1 MVPRT
6 IHIVVGVREEVAAG
20 GVGQPFVDTCRTA
33 ARVVTRSR
41 RSPTGAESWLDEDI
55 DDLINETID
64 RVTTAKVVLAANGA
78 HNDAEFFGWLKR
90 VLRTSLDDRARHTPL
105 GRVIR
110 AMDDA
115 LREDSDQF
123 CTENGFWR
131 LRSDNRQPAWPD
143 GQAALVATAWTVAT
157 ATVRLSPSAT
167 KTPPMAARRDIRAV
181 CATVLELS
189 GPLTKADL
197 GRVLAERFGVVFQ
210 ERLGYDD
217 LDDNSSPPWA
227 ASSTSDAFNLSDDR
241 GAARWMYEQLTE
253 DERRVLRLVLDHAS
267 IRDLASAL
275 GCTKYRAEV
284 TRNHLEGKLG
294 HLADQLLGDGEGAT
308 EQLLELIRHRSELRH
323 SIEEDGETNG
333 P

>member
-1 MVPRT
+1 ML
-6 IHIVVGVREEVAAG
+6 GVREQVTEG
-20 GVGQPFVDTCRTA
+20 HVGQEFVDACQAA
-33 ARVVTRSR
+33 ARVVTRGR
-41 RSPTGAESWLDEDI
+41 RSPTGAGSWLDQDI
-55 DDLINETID
+55 DDLINETIE
-64 RVTTAKVVLAANGA
+64 RVTTAKFVLAASA
-78 HNDAEFFGWLKR
+78 ADNDAEFFGWLKR
-90 VLRTSLDDRARHTPL
+90 VLRTTLHQRARRTPL
-105 GRVIR
+105 GNVIR

-115 LREDSDQF
+115 LSEDPDQF
-123 CTENGFWR
+123 CIENGYWR
-131 LRSDNRQPAWPD
+131 LRSDSRQPAWLD
-143 GQAALVATAWTVAT
+143 RQAALVAAAWKVDT

-167 KTPPMAARRDIRAV
+167 KTPPMAARQDTRAV

-189 GPLTKADL
+189 GPLEKADL
-197 GRVLAERFGVVFQ
+197 ARVLATRFCVVFEERF
-210 ERLGYDD
+210 GYDD
-217 LDDNSSPPWA
+217 LDNSSSPLWA
-227 ASSTSDAFNLSDDR
+227 VTPSSDAFDLSDDR
-241 GAARWMYEQLTE
+241 WAARWMYEQLTE
-253 DERRVLRLVLDHAS
+253 DERRILGLVLEHAS